1 MKLTPAQ
8 IRALKAVGENTVV
21 WYEPICVRQS
31 GCASGARKDVLR
43 RLQDLKLIDLP
54 HTRAGDHN
62 PYRLTELGQQVLEA
76 QCKSN

>member
-1 MKLTPAQ
+1 MKLTKAQ
-8 IRALKAVGENTVV
+8 IRTLKAVGEKAIV
-21 WYEPICVRQS
+21 WYEPFYVRQS
-31 GCASGARKDVLR
+31 GYASGARKDVLR
-43 RLQDLKLIDLP
+43 RLQDLNLIDLP